1 MRKFANFAL
10 FQLGW
15 FVSVGFAAHGQETM
29 GPIIVA
35 FVIGLHFLF
44 VSTDRRLDLLFCAV
58 TLVIGPIIDGCE
70 SALGLI
76 VYRGFMDTFF
86 PPIWLALLWPL
97 FATTFNSS
105 MVRLAG
111 RYWLGA
117 AFGAV
122 GGALSYWAGVRWGAI
137 SFGRPLVT
145 SLLGLAAF
153 WAVAMPTLLAIF
165 ETLRAIRPA
174 ARITAKE

>member
-1 MRKFANFAL
+1 MKKFANFAL
-10 FQLGW
+10 FQFGW
-15 FVSVGFAAHGQETM
+15 FVSVGFAAHGREVI
-29 GPIIVA
+29 GPVVVA
-35 FVIGLHFLF
+35 AVIGLHFLF
-44 VSTDRRLDLLFCAV
+44 ISKDRRLDLRFCAV
-58 TLVIGPIIDGCE
+58 ALVAGPMIDCCE

-86 PPIWLALLWPL
+86 PPIWLAVLWPL

-105 MVRLAG
+105 MSWLAG

-137 SFGRPLVT
+137 SFGRPLLT

-174 ARITAKE
+174 SKITAED